1 MTPIEE
7 QNQRMLNLAK
17 AQDQAINQ
25 AILLT
30 VKWDDI
36 RRDTDLVVE
45 NLQALQAMHNEY
57 IKAAVE
63 FFSQVNGY
71 LLFNIRQEAAQINS
85 DQAQQ

>member
-17 AQDQAINQ
+17 AQDQALNQ
-25 AILLT
+25 SILLT

-57 IKAAVE
+57 IKSAVE
-63 FFSQVNGY
+63 FFSQVHGY
-71 LLFNIRQEAAQINS
+71 LLFNIRQEAAQLNS
-85 DQAQQ
+85 DQTQQ